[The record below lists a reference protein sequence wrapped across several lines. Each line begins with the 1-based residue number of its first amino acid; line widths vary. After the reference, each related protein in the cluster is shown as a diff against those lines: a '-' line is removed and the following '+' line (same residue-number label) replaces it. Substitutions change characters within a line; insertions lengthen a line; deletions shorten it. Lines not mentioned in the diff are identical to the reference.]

1 MVGEYHDYRKEP
13 VLRIIAVLR
22 RAHHNGG
29 IPVSIKNNITAQTVS
44 EKIHALLSARASIKR
59 SRKI

>member
-1 MVGEYHDYRKEP
+1 MVGGYYDYRKEP

-29 IPVSIKNNITAQTVS
+29 ISVSIKNNITAQTVS
-44 EKIHALLSARASIKR
+44 EKIHALADSSA
-59 SRKI
+59 